1 MKLQLKF
8 GLILSTISILSY
20 VSFANAETKV
30 IASIKPL
37 HSLVSYVMDGVGK
50 PGILVDGSS
59 SPHTFQLKPSHAE
72 MLQEADIVFW
82 IGEDLESFL
91 ESPLESI
98 ATNSKH
104 IALMES
110 DEIELLKF
118 REKNIFEDHDD
129 HDDHA
134 DEHGDEHDDHA
145 DEHGDDHG
153 DHAFEWAG
161 VFDLTEGTYN
171 WSFAKVG
178 GDYADPAMK
187 MVILMSDEIES
198 SEERAEELLESS
210 NSTDRSHSGT
220 LSANDLAFMLNFDE
234 SRETTVFSVEIK
246 EAGKYAF
253 FTEHMPFE
261 FEADE
266 HFFKDLS
273 GNDVEPIAQEPDSGH
288 DHHHGHAHGEFDIH
302 FWLDPEIAKT
312 IVMIVSSELSEL
324 DPSNASIYSSNA
336 TKALSEIDPSNASIY
351 PL

>member
-118 REKNIFEDHDD
+118 REKAFDSFSFKNFIDD
-129 HDDHA
+129 I
-134 DEHGDEHDDHA
+134 
-145 DEHGDDHG
+145 
-153 DHAFEWAG
+153 
-161 VFDLTEGTYN
+161 
-171 WSFAKVG
+171 
-178 GDYADPAMK
+178 M
-187 MVILMSDEIES
+187 
-198 SEERAEELLESS
+198 
-210 NSTDRSHSGT
+210 
-220 LSANDLAFMLNFDE
+220 
-234 SRETTVFSVEIK
+234 
-246 EAGKYAF
+246 
-253 FTEHMPFE
+253 
-261 FEADE
+261 
-266 HFFKDLS
+266 
-273 GNDVEPIAQEPDSGH
+273 
-288 DHHHGHAHGEFDIH
+288 
-302 FWLDPEIAKT
+302 
-312 IVMIVSSELSEL
+312 
-324 DPSNASIYSSNA
+324 
-336 TKALSEIDPSNASIY
+336 
-351 PL
+351 